1 MLFSDE
7 LFPLLKNA
15 YAINATIDIIIT
27 TTITVNII
35 NFFSLLLLI
44 FSPLCYVF
52 NITITLLNYDFILWC
67 LIVKSFDYNLN

>member
-15 YAINATIDIIIT
+15 YAINAAIDIIIT

-44 FSPLCYVF
+44 FSPFCYVF

-67 LIVKSFDYNLN
+67 SIVKSFDYNLN